1 MPHIATR
8 RLAAILCLVA
18 AATAGAQRSGSSS
31 SSSNGGSRGGSSGG
45 GMNLSDRV
53 DAMYDA
59 KYVETPDAGRSDW
72 MSYVVLWRGQ
82 AAWRSPR
89 RIDPVAQK
97 EGERS
102 YREASAA
109 ATLAG
114 HSFMGSYAGSY
125 AYWAELDNKD
135 NAIYVLGQQ
144 YHIPE
149 RDSTLVILVDRAD
162 GVGGA
167 PFIVGTAVIDGRMS
181 SAAAP
186 KTWVSGDTIFTVRSK
201 HTGVDDFFAALK
213 KDPAIAA
220 FLQ

>member
-1 MPHIATR
+1 
-8 RLAAILCLVA
+8 
-18 AATAGAQRSGSSS
+18 
-31 SSSNGGSRGGSSGG
+31 
-45 GMNLSDRV
+45 
-53 DAMYDA
+53 MYDA
-59 KYVETPDAGRSDW
+59 KYTETPDSGRTDW

-82 AAWRSPR
+82 AGWRTTR
-89 RIDPVAQK
+89 RIDQVAQR
-97 EGERS
+97 EGERL

-109 ATLAG
+109 AALAG
-114 HSFMGSYAGSY
+114 RSFMGSYSGGFVYS
-125 AYWAELDNKD
+125 AEVDNKD

-144 YHIPE
+144 YRIPV

-181 SAAAP
+181 SPAVP
-186 KTWVSGDTIFTVRSK
+186 KMWVSGDTTFTIRSK
-201 HTGVDDFFAALK
+201 HTGVEDFFEALK